1 MNAPLKE
8 SSSNCSAARSPFA
21 TVRDGSAHAP
31 FGLDFQSLCREKLFG
46 YGDTLTMA
54 YERIIPFQSLCR
66 EKLFGYHCLIVA
78 RPCHLFISIAVPREA
93 PLLLGKAG
101 ILDSQEVYLSIAQPR
116 AAFLS
121 PENWDNYGSE
131 HGFFQSLKR
140 ERPSC
145 HLAVLLDL
153 IQDLLLLSVAPS
165 QPTFLLRNRMGP
177 GRLRAARLS
186 IAQARAALWLRNYT
200 GRTALVKLIGFQSLK
215 RNYPLATK
223 PQESRSAIVSRFQSL
238 SRDRLSR
245 LVARNPFATSACTP
259 SWSCP
264 SSPFNC
270 SAARPPLCYVLP
282 GMTADYTLDHFQSLS
297 RERLF
302 GYAAAAFRWA
312 LIAFFQSLKRKDC
325 LPVPASVMPLG

>member
-1 MNAPLKE
+1 M
-8 SSSNCSAARSPFA
+8 
-21 TVRDGSAHAP
+21 
-31 FGLDFQSLCREKLFG
+31 
-46 YGDTLTMA
+46 
-54 YERIIPFQSLCR
+54 
-66 EKLFGYHCLIVA
+66 
-78 RPCHLFISIAVPREA
+78 PREA

-215 RNYPLATK
+215 RNYPLLPSRKKAGLLLFRAFNRSVAIAPLATN
-223 PQESRSAIVSRFQSL
+223 
-238 SRDRLSR
+238 DRAVIDISGG
-245 LVARNPFATSACTP
+245 T
-259 SWSCP
+259 
-264 SSPFNC
+264 
-270 SAARPPLCYVLP
+270 
-282 GMTADYTLDHFQSLS
+282 FQSLS
-297 RERLF
+297 REMSCCYLNIEV
-302 GYAAAAFRWA
+302 A
-312 LIAFFQSLKRKDC
+312 
-325 LPVPASVMPLG
+325 P